1 MSRPGIRNE
10 DSVVNL
16 VKPTLYSIYDKDVV
30 ASATDYSALHK
41 VTSAQGVQ
49 EPPSKPKSTYE
60 RVIGLVWAFIVL
72 GVFGNV
78 FAALSS
84 ELYDN
89 LQLKKGMLSVTL
101 DSIAQYIQDRTSANL
116 DKCVVFGVLGI
127 LCGCVI
133 PLCDHVLFASRQYQ
147 LHTSNDFQAILKCLN
162 SLLGISL
169 GIRHL
174 GWKSSL
180 QASGAW
186 GLLNVILWLY
196 FDGTRTIL
204 LVGSL
209 ISVVSCAIAVATV
222 TTTDT
227 SLLLYIMDFYFFSLL
242 IFGKIGRYLFRNW

>member
-1 MSRPGIRNE
+1 MSKDGIKNE

-16 VKPTLYSIYDKDVV
+16 VKPALYSIYDKDVV
-30 ASATDYSALHK
+30 ASATDYATLRK
-41 VTSAQGVQ
+41 VTSAQNSMKQ
-49 EPPSKPKSTYE
+49 PSRTMSVYE
-60 RVIGLVWAFIVL
+60 RAVSLVWAFIIL

-89 LQLKKGMLSVTL
+89 LQLQKGMLSVTL
-101 DSIAQYIQDRTSANL
+101 DSIAQFIQDCTTSNL

-127 LCGCVI
+127 LCGGVI
-133 PLCDHVLFASRQYQ
+133 PLCDRVLFASRQYN

-204 LVGSL
+204 LIGSL
-209 ISVVSCAIAVATV
+209 ISLVSCAIAVATV
-222 TTTDT
+222 TTTDI

-242 IFGKIGRYLFRNW
+242 IFGKMGRYLFRHW